1 MAKRNL
7 LHLMYRHFVG
17 DTKGWIEVEKNE
29 LTRLGILSSIST
41 SSYIKG
47 NYIYL
52 DEDLDSSL
60 FLCSLG
66 YDPEFTKV
74 AINDTYFDNYE
85 QFKESLQ

>member
-1 MAKRNL
+1 
-7 LHLMYRHFVG
+7 MYRHFVG

-41 SSYIKG
+41 SSYVKG
-47 NYIYL
+47 KYIYI
-52 DEDLDSSL
+52 DEDLDFSL

-66 YDPEFTKV
+66 YEPDFIELEV
-74 AINDTYFDNYE
+74 DDEHFDNYE

>member
-1 MAKRNL
+1 
-7 LHLMYRHFVG
+7 MYRHFVG
-17 DTKGWIEVEKNE
+17 DTRGWIEVEKNE

-41 SSYIKG
+41 SSFVKG
-47 NYIYL
+47 KYIYL
-52 DEDLDSSL
+52 DEDIDFSL

-66 YDPEFTKV
+66 YDPELTDI